1 MKTYMIYDSKLKDGL
16 RKKINDESITIEGNW
31 DKEAA
36 DAAKRMGLTFTLTGR
51 RAMGLPI
58 AKISGDRQ
66 KLIKYFKKWYD
77 PDFFEDGYDVF
88 DSKTKDSVVK
98 DAIQLKDKID
108 LNALAREIRTKFKTK
123 CVPNKEYNCLECDF
137 VWGNDELDK
146 QIVEYLKSKGIRV
159 EWDSIGD
166 DCCYYL
172 LEDSIRDSKLKDVRL
187 EKGDWFVN
195 RNAAMHTD
203 LIKLYKVI
211 DDRKLSTNGFGKAM
225 ICEKYVARR
234 NDDTYKFT
242 IRKDGRETI
251 RYDAYLKQNTVRFN
265 SAEEALNWLRRQVK
279 IGNTNK
285 TRKW

>member
-1 MKTYMIYDSKLKDGL
+1 MKTYIIYDSKLKDGL
-16 RKKINDESITIEGNW
+16 RKKINDESITIEGDW
-31 DKEAA
+31 SKEGIN
-36 DAAKRMGLTFTLTGR
+36 AAKRMGLTFTLTGR
-51 RAMGLPI
+51 YENGFPV

-77 PDFFEDGYDVF
+77 PDFFDEDYDVF

-187 EKGDWFVN
+187 EKGDWFIN
-195 RNAAMHTD
+195 RNATKHTD

-211 DDRKLSTNGFGKAM
+211 DDRKLSTNGFTKAM

-234 NDDTYKFT
+234 NDDTDKFT

-265 SAEEALNWLRRQVK
+265 SAEEALNWLNRQVK
-279 IGNTNK
+279 IRNTNK
-285 TRKW
+285 H

>member
-1 MKTYMIYDSKLKDGL
+1 MKTYIIYDSKLKDGL
-16 RKKINDESITIEGNW
+16 RKINDESITLAGNW
-31 DKEAA
+31 DKKAA

-51 RAMGLPI
+51 RALGLPV
-58 AKISGDRQ
+58 AKISGDKQ
-66 KLIKYFKKWYD
+66 KLIKYIEKWYD

-98 DAIQLKDKID
+98 DAIQLRDKID

-123 CVPNKEYNCLECDF
+123 CVPNEKYNALECDL
-137 VWGNDELDK
+137 VWGNDKLDK
-146 QIVEYLKSKGIRV
+146 QIVKYLKSKGIRV

-166 DCCYYL
+166 DGFYY

-195 RNAAMHTD
+195 KNDAMHAD
-203 LIKLYKVI
+203 SLKLYKVI
-211 DDRKLSTNGFGKAM
+211 DDRNLSTNGFAKAM

-234 NDDTYKFT
+234 NDDDDTYKFT
-242 IRKDGRETI
+242 IRKVGRETI
-251 RYDAYLKQNTVRFN
+251 HYDAYLKQNAVRFN

-279 IGNTNK
+279 IRNTNK
-285 TRKW
+285 TRK